1 MLTYIGHTMDS
12 LIIRIWSDASAI
24 TNLFVAI
31 VALWVYYR
39 SRQNQ
44 VSDAAS
50 LVELDIRLMA
60 EQIAELKKILTHNNN
75 FALINIGS
83 RISDTWNTNKAV
95 LVSKLSFDDISAINA
110 FIASYS
116 RLRDLHQGAIKIYE
130 AGASSKAEEFQKRIC
145 ESLFINNADDIT
157 KSASSKHPSFVAYN
171 AHSFVFSPL
180 HYIDDAI
187 NVLNNQENFI
197 QTPAF
202 RNLSLLAQRSR
213 RWFIFKRK

>member
-1 MLTYIGHTMDS
+1 MLSGDHTVMLFNHLIGRHSDRAGPHVVRTKNEPVS
-12 LIIRIWSDASAI
+12 GVRLIHHERHGGH
-24 TNLFVAI
+24 
-31 VALWVYYR
+31 
-39 SRQNQ
+39 Q
-44 VSDAAS
+44 
-50 LVELDIRLMA
+50 LVEGGFS
-60 EQIAELKKILTHNNN
+60 ELKKILTHNNN